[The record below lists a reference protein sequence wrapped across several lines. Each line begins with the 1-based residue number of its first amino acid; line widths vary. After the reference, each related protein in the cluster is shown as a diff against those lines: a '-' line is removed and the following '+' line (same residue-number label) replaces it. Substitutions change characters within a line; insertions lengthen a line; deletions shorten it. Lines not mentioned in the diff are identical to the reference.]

1 MNINRELPDAASDYL
16 RALYRSLAALPRE
29 DRDEVIESV
38 EGHIRDSLAGGERT
52 VEQVLLNLGSPEDIA
67 APALDDFERRS
78 RSPNSDGGF
87 TVPLVA
93 QIAAF
98 VFVIAATLAA
108 ILLPSSVRMN
118 ITNAG
123 SPKIET
129 PTLLEIHPPTVLI
142 PLAIPLVLTLI
153 PLLFRGKRWRI
164 VSIVCVVLLALFTVI
179 ASASVG
185 WFYIPAFLAGLV
197 AVLYRLRGQTRTS
210 G

>member
-1 MNINRELPDAASDYL
+1 MNINRELPDEASQYL
-16 RALYRSLAALPRE
+16 RALHRSLGALPRE
-29 DRDEVIESV
+29 DRDEVIDGVES
-38 EGHIRDSLAGGERT
+38 HIHDALAAGERN
-52 VEQVLLNLGSPEDIA
+52 VEEILLNLGSPEDIA
-67 APALDDFERRS
+67 APALDEFERRS
-78 RSPNSDGGF
+78 GSRKSNGHF
-87 TVPLVA
+87 TVPRVA

-142 PLAIPLVLTLI
+142 PLAIPLILTLI
-153 PLLFRGKRWRI
+153 PLLVREKRWRI
-164 VSIVCVVLLALFTVI
+164 VSIVCVVLLAVFTVI

-185 WFYIPAFLAGLV
+185 WYYMPALLAGLV
-197 AVLYRLRGQTRTS
+197 AVLYSPRRQTRAS
-210 G
+210 E

>member
-1 MNINRELPDAASDYL
+1 MKTNRELPDEASQYL
-16 RALYRSLAALPRE
+16 RVLHRRLAALPRE
-29 DRDEVIESV
+29 DRDEVIDGVES
-38 EGHIRDSLAGGERT
+38 HIRDALAGGERN
-52 VEQVLLNLGSPEDIA
+52 VEEILLNLGSPEDIA
-67 APALDDFERRS
+67 APALDEFERRS
-78 RSPNSDGGF
+78 GSPHSNGHF
-87 TVPLVA
+87 TVPRVA

-142 PLAIPLVLTLI
+142 PLVIPLVLTLI
-153 PLLFRGKRWRI
+153 PLLVREKGWRI
-164 VSIVCVVLLALFTVI
+164 VSIVCVVLLAVFTVI

-185 WFYIPAFLAGLV
+185 WFYIPALLAGLV
-197 AVLYRLRGQTRTS
+197 AVLYRPMRQTRAS
-210 G
+210 E